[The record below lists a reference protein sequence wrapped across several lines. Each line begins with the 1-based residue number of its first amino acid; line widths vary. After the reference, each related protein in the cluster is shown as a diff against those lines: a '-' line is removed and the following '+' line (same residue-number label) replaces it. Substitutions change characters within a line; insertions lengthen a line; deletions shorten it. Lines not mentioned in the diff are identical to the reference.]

1 MSSDEIIDLS
11 EAERIAIRLVQTRI
25 RNFIGNLPVKSII
38 IDSTDL
44 KQLGNLLIYEVNGRV
59 EILVRSKGL
68 FHPEEVEY
76 KMFTAKI
83 HAGSGKPLGIAF
95 Q

>member
-1 MSSDEIIDLS
+1 MPSEEIIDLS
-11 EAERIAIRLVQTRI
+11 EAERIAIRLINTRI
-25 RNFIGNLPVKSII
+25 RNFIGNLPIKNII

-44 KQLGNLLIYEVNGRV
+44 KQLGNLLIYEVNGRA
-59 EILVRSKGL
+59 EIIIRPKGL

-83 HAGSGKPLGIAF
+83 HANSGKPLGITF